1 MSEKSHRLKQIIL
14 AKIQANSDKRIT
26 FAEFMDLALYHPDYG
41 YYSSGQVAIGAEG
54 DFFTASSLGA
64 DFGELLAEQ
73 LAEMW
78 SILDRPQPFQV
89 IEMGA
94 GLGDLAIDILNYW
107 QSNYPDLLQNVEYSI
122 IEESPSLMAT
132 QQEKLQSWREK
143 GIGLSW
149 KHWSDLANHSVTGV
163 FFSNELIDAFPV
175 HQVIWQDH
183 QLQEIYVGE
192 NQGEFIEIIAEISTP
207 ELLNYFEKVQI
218 EIQIEINERDYPDGY
233 RTEVN
238 LQALDWLNR
247 IAQKLKQG
255 YLLTIDYGYS
265 AQKYYHPQRSQGTLQ
280 CYYQH
285 RYHSDPLVNL
295 GFQDITTHVNFT
307 ALENQGK
314 SLSLETLG
322 FTQQGLFLM
331 SLGLGDRLAEL
342 STGKFNFAEIFKR
355 RDALHQLIDPTG
367 LGKFGV
373 LLQAKG
379 LTPVQKTRSLRG
391 FSPER

>member
-1 MSEKSHRLKQIIL
+1 MSEKSHRLQQVIL

-26 FAEFMDLALYHPDYG
+26 FAEFMALALYHPDYG
-41 YYSSGQVAIGAEG
+41 YYGSGQVAIGAEG
-54 DFFTASSLGA
+54 DFFTSSSLGP

-73 LAEMW
+73 LAEIW
-78 SILDRPQPFQV
+78 LILDRPEAFQV
-89 IEMGA
+89 VEMGA
-94 GLGDLAIDILNYW
+94 GLGDLAMDILNYW
-107 QSNYPDLLQNVEYSI
+107 QSNHPDLLQNVEYSI
-122 IEESPSLMAT
+122 IEESSSLITT
-132 QQEKLQSWREK
+132 QQEKLQPWLEN
-143 GIGLSW
+143 GINLTW
-149 KHWSDLANHSVTGV
+149 KNWSDLPNHSVTGC

-183 QLQEIYVGE
+183 QLQEIYIGE
-192 NQGEFIEIIAEISTP
+192 NQGNLIEIIAELSTSK
-207 ELLNYFEKVQI
+207 LLNYFQQLQI
-218 EIQIEINERDYPDGY
+218 NLDSGDYPEGY
-233 RTEVN
+233 RTEIN
-238 LQALDWLNR
+238 LQAFDWLNR
-247 IAQKLKQG
+247 VSQKLKQG

-285 RYHSDPLVNL
+285 RYHADPLVNL

-307 ALENQGK
+307 ALENHGQLMG
-314 SLSLETLG
+314 LETLG

-331 SLGLGDRLAEL
+331 GLGLGDRLVEL

-373 LLQAKG
+373 LLQGKG
-379 LTPVQKTRSLRG
+379 LTSVQKMRSLKG
-391 FSPER
+391 FNPEM

>member
-1 MSEKSHRLKQIIL
+1 MSEKSHRLQQVIL

-26 FAEFMDLALYHPDYG
+26 FAEFMALALYHPDDG

-54 DFFTASSLGA
+54 DFFTACSLGP

-73 LAEMW
+73 LAEIW
-78 SILDRPQPFQV
+78 LILDYPKPFQV

-94 GLGDLAIDILNYW
+94 GLGYLAIDILNYW

-132 QQEKLQSWREK
+132 QQEKLQSFLEN
-143 GIGLSW
+143 GIKLNW
-149 KHWSDLANHSVTGV
+149 KNWSDLENTSVKGC
-163 FFSNELIDAFPV
+163 FFSNELIDAFSV
-175 HQVIWQDH
+175 HQVIWQDD

-192 NQGEFIEIIAEISTP
+192 NQGELIEIIAELSTP
-207 ELLNYFEKVQI
+207 ELLNYFQQVQI
-218 EIQIEINERDYPDGY
+218 NINSADYPESY

-238 LQALDWLNR
+238 LQAFDWLNR
-247 IAQKLKQG
+247 VSQKLKQG

-285 RYHSDPLVNL
+285 RYHSDPFVNL

-307 ALENQGK
+307 ALENHGQSIG
-314 SLSLETLG
+314 LETLG
-322 FTQQGLFLM
+322 FTNQGLFLM
-331 SLGLGDRLAEL
+331 SLGLGDRLVEL
-342 STGKFNFAEIFKR
+342 STGKFSVAEIFKR

-373 LLQAKG
+373 VLQGKG
-379 LTPVQKTRSLRG
+379 LTPVQKRRSLRG
-391 FSPER
+391 FSPEK

>member
-1 MSEKSHRLKQIIL
+1 MSEKSHRLKQVIL
-14 AKIQANSDKRIT
+14 AKIQANSDNRIT
-26 FAEFMDLALYHPDYG
+26 FAEFMALALYHPDYG

-54 DFFTASSLGA
+54 DFFTASSLGP

-78 SILDRPQPFQV
+78 LILDYPKPFQV

-94 GLGDLAIDILNYW
+94 GLGYLAIDILNYW

-132 QQEKLQSWREK
+132 QQEKLQSWREN
-143 GIGLSW
+143 GIKLNW
-149 KHWSDLANHSVTGV
+149 KNWSDLENTSVKGC

-175 HQVIWQDH
+175 HQVIWQDD

-192 NQGEFIEIIAEISTP
+192 NQGELIEIIAEISTP
-207 ELLNYFEKVQI
+207 ELLNYFEKVHI
-218 EIQIEINERDYPDGY
+218 KINESDYPDGY
-233 RTEVN
+233 LTEVN

-285 RYHSDPLVNL
+285 RYHSDPFVNL
-295 GFQDITTHVNFT
+295 GLQDITTHVNFT

-314 SLSLETLG
+314 SIGLETLG
-322 FTQQGLFLM
+322 FTNQGLFLM

-379 LTPVQKTRSLRG
+379 LTPVQQTRSLKG

>member
-26 FAEFMDLALYHPDYG
+26 FAEFMALALYHPDYG

-89 IEMGA
+89 VEMGA

-122 IEESPSLMAT
+122 IEESPSLIAT

-143 GIGLSW
+143 GIKLSW
-149 KHWSDLANHSVTGV
+149 KSWSDLANNSVTGC

-192 NQGEFIEIIAEISTP
+192 NQGELIEIIAELSTSK
-207 ELLNYFEKVQI
+207 LLNYFQQ
-218 EIQIEINERDYPDGY
+218 IQINLDSGDYPEGY

-238 LQALDWLNR
+238 LQALDWLNQ
-247 IAQKLKQG
+247 ISQKLKQG

-285 RYHSDPLVNL
+285 RYNADPLVNL
-295 GFQDITTHVNFT
+295 GLQDITTHVNFT
-307 ALENQGK
+307 ALENHGQSMG
-314 SLSLETLG
+314 LEILG

-331 SLGLGDRLAEL
+331 GLGLGDRLAEL

-379 LTPVQKTRSLRG
+379 LTPIQQTRSLRG
-391 FSPER
+391 FNPEM

>member
-1 MSEKSHRLKQIIL
+1 MSEKSHRLQQVIL

-54 DFFTASSLGA
+54 DFFTASSLGP

-78 SILDRPQPFQV
+78 FILDYPKPFQV

-107 QSNYPDLLQNVEYSI
+107 QLNYPDLLQNVEYSI
-122 IEESPSLMAT
+122 IEESPSLIAT
-132 QQEKLQSWREK
+132 QQEKLESWREK
-143 GIGLSW
+143 GINLSW
-149 KHWSDLANHSVTGV
+149 KSWSDLANNSVTGC

-175 HQVIWQDH
+175 HQVIWQDD

-192 NQGEFIEIIAEISTP
+192 NQGNLIEIIAELSTP
-207 ELLNYFEKVQI
+207 ELLNYFQQLQI
-218 EIQIEINERDYPDGY
+218 NLDSGDYPEGY

-247 IAQKLKQG
+247 ISQKLNEG

-295 GFQDITTHVNFT
+295 GLQDITTHVNFT
-307 ALENQGK
+307 ALENHGK
-314 SLSLETLG
+314 SLGLETLG

-373 LLQAKG
+373 LLQGKS
-379 LTPVQKTRSLRG
+379 LTPIQKTRSLKG
-391 FSPER
+391 FHPEI

>member
-1 MSEKSHRLKQIIL
+1 MSEKSHRLQQIIL

-41 YYSSGQVAIGAEG
+41 YYSSGQVAIGAKG
-54 DFFTASSLGA
+54 DFFTASSLGP

-73 LAEMW
+73 LAEIW
-78 SILDRPQPFQV
+78 LILDRPQPFQV
-89 IEMGA
+89 VEMGA

-122 IEESPSLMAT
+122 IEESSSLIST
-132 QQEKLQSWREK
+132 QQEKLQLWREK
-143 GIGLSW
+143 GIRLSW
-149 KHWSDLANHSVTGV
+149 NSWSDLANHSVTGC

-183 QLQEIYVGE
+183 QLQEIYIVE
-192 NQGEFIEIIAEISTP
+192 NQGNLIEMIGQISTP

-218 EIQIEINERDYPDGY
+218 KINESDYPDGY

-247 IAQKLKQG
+247 VSQKLKQG

-285 RYHSDPLVNL
+285 RYHADPLVNL

-307 ALENQGK
+307 ALENHGQSIG
-314 SLSLETLG
+314 LEILG

-331 SLGLGDRLAEL
+331 GLGLGDRLAEL
-342 STGKFNFAEIFKR
+342 STGKFNFVEIFKR

-391 FSPER
+391 IDFS

>member
-1 MSEKSHRLKQIIL
+1 MSEKSHRLQQVIL

-132 QQEKLQSWREK
+132 QQEKLQSWREN
-143 GIGLSW
+143 GIKLNW
-149 KHWSDLANHSVTGV
+149 KNWSDLENTSVKGC

-175 HQVIWQDH
+175 HQVIWQDD

-192 NQGEFIEIIAEISTP
+192 NQGELIEIIAEISTP
-207 ELLNYFEKVQI
+207 ELLNYFEKVHI
-218 EIQIEINERDYPDGY
+218 KINESDYPDGY

-247 IAQKLKQG
+247 IAQKLNKG

-265 AQKYYHPQRSQGTLQ
+265 AEKYYHPQRSQGTLQ

-285 RYHSDPLVNL
+285 RYHSDPFVNL
-295 GFQDITTHVNFT
+295 GLQDITTHVNFT

-314 SLSLETLG
+314 SLGLETLG

-331 SLGLGDRLAEL
+331 SLGLGDRLVEL
-342 STGKFNFAEIFKR
+342 STGKFSVAEIFKR

-373 LLQAKG
+373 LLQGKG
-379 LTPVQKTRSLRG
+379 LSITQKTRSLKG
-391 FSPER
+391 FSSER

>member
-1 MSEKSHRLKQIIL
+1 MSEKSHRLQQVIL
-14 AKIQANSDKRIT
+14 SKIQANSDKRIT

-54 DFFTASSLGA
+54 DFFTASSLGS

-73 LAEMW
+73 LAEIW
-78 SILDRPQPFQV
+78 LILDRPEPFQV
-89 IEMGA
+89 VEMGA

-122 IEESPSLMAT
+122 IEESLSLIST
-132 QQEKLQSWREK
+132 QQEKLQFWREK
-143 GIGLSW
+143 GIRLSW
-149 KHWSDLANHSVTGV
+149 KRWSDIANNSVTGC

-175 HQVIWQDH
+175 HQVIWQNH
-183 QLQEIYVGE
+183 QLQEIYIGE
-192 NQGEFIEIIAEISTP
+192 NQGELIEIIAELSTP

-218 EIQIEINERDYPDGY
+218 KINESDYPDGY

-238 LQALDWLNR
+238 LQSFDWLNR
-247 IAQKLKQG
+247 VSQKLNKG

-285 RYHSDPLVNL
+285 RYHADSFVNL

-314 SLSLETLG
+314 SLGLETLG
-322 FTQQGLFLM
+322 FTNQGLFLM

-373 LLQAKG
+373 LLQGKG
-379 LTPVQKTRSLRG
+379 LTPVQKTRSLKG
-391 FSPER
+391 FNPEI

>member
-1 MSEKSHRLKQIIL
+1 MSEKSHRLQQVIL

-54 DFFTASSLGA
+54 DFFTASSLGP

-78 SILDRPQPFQV
+78 LILNYPKPFQV

-122 IEESPSLMAT
+122 VEESPSLIAT
-132 QQEKLQSWREK
+132 QQEKLQSWRKK
-143 GIGLSW
+143 GINLSW
-149 KHWSDLANHSVTGV
+149 KNWSDLANNSVTGC

-175 HQVIWQDH
+175 HQVIWQNH
-183 QLQEIYVGE
+183 QLQEIYIGE
-192 NQGEFIEIIAEISTP
+192 DQGELIEIIAELSTSK
-207 ELLNYFEKVQI
+207 LLNYFQQVQI
-218 EIQIEINERDYPDGY
+218 NLDSDDYPEGY

-247 IAQKLKQG
+247 VSQKLNKG

-285 RYHSDPLVNL
+285 RYHSHPLVNL
-295 GFQDITTHVNFT
+295 GLQDITTHVNFT
-307 ALENQGK
+307 ALENHGK
-314 SLSLETLG
+314 SLGLETLG
-322 FTQQGLFLM
+322 FTNQALFLM

-373 LLQAKG
+373 LLQGKG
-379 LTPVQKTRSLRG
+379 LTPVQKTRSLKG
-391 FSPER
+391 FNPEI

>member
-1 MSEKSHRLKQIIL
+1 MSEKSHRLQQVIL

-26 FAEFMDLALYHPDYG
+26 FAEFMTLALYHPDYG
-41 YYSSGQVAIGAEG
+41 YYGSGQVAIGAEG

-73 LAEMW
+73 LAEIW
-78 SILDRPQPFQV
+78 VILDRPQPFQV
-89 IEMGA
+89 VEMGA

-107 QSNYPDLLQNVEYSI
+107 QLNYPDLLQNVEYSI
-122 IEESPSLMAT
+122 IEESPSLISA
-132 QQEKLQSWREK
+132 QQEKLQSWRAK
-143 GIGLSW
+143 GINLSW
-149 KHWSDLANHSVTGV
+149 KSWSDLENNSVTGC
-163 FFSNELIDAFPV
+163 FFSNELIDAFPI
-175 HQVIWQDH
+175 HQVIWQDD

-192 NQGEFIEIIAEISTP
+192 NQGELIEIIAELSTSK
-207 ELLNYFEKVQI
+207 LLKYFQQVQI
-218 EIQIEINERDYPDGY
+218 NLDSGDYPEGY

-238 LQALDWLNR
+238 LQAFDWLNR
-247 IAQKLKQG
+247 VSQKLKQG
-255 YLLTIDYGYS
+255 YLLSIDYGYS

-285 RYHSDPLVNL
+285 RYHCDPLVNL
-295 GFQDITTHVNFT
+295 GLQDITTHVNFT
-307 ALENQGK
+307 ALENHGQ
-314 SLSLETLG
+314 SLGLETLG
-322 FTQQGLFLM
+322 FTNQGLFLM
-331 SLGLGDRLAEL
+331 SLGLGDRLMEL

-379 LTPVQKTRSLRG
+379 LTPVQQTRSLRG
-391 FSPER
+391 FSPEK

>member
-1 MSEKSHRLKQIIL
+1 MSEKSHRLQQVIL

-41 YYSSGQVAIGAEG
+41 YYCSGQVAIGAKG
-54 DFFTASSLGA
+54 DFFTSSSLGA

-73 LAEMW
+73 LAEIW
-78 SILDRPQPFQV
+78 LVLDRPESFQV
-89 IEMGA
+89 VEMGA

-122 IEESPSLMAT
+122 IEESSSLIAT
-132 QQEKLQSWREK
+132 QQEKLQSWQEK
-143 GIGLSW
+143 GIRLSW
-149 KHWSDLANHSVTGV
+149 KSWSDLPNYSVKGC

-175 HQVIWQDH
+175 HQVIWQNH
-183 QLQEIYVGE
+183 QLQEIYIGE
-192 NQGEFIEIIAEISTP
+192 NQGELIEIIAELSIP
-207 ELLNYFEKVQI
+207 ELLNYFQQVQI
-218 EIQIEINERDYPDGY
+218 NINSADYPEGY

-247 IAQKLKQG
+247 VSQKLKQG

-295 GFQDITTHVNFT
+295 GLQDITTHVNFT

-314 SLSLETLG
+314 SLGLETLG

-342 STGKFNFAEIFKR
+342 STDKFNFAEIFKR

-379 LTPVQKTRSLRG
+379 LTSVQKTRSLKG
-391 FSPER
+391 FNPEM

>member
-26 FAEFMDLALYHPDYG
+26 FAEFMALALYDPDDG

-54 DFFTASSLGA
+54 DFFTASSLGP

-73 LAEMW
+73 LAEIW
-78 SILDRPQPFQV
+78 VILDHPQPFQV
-89 IEMGA
+89 VEMGA

-122 IEESPSLMAT
+122 IEESPSLMST

-143 GIGLSW
+143 RINLSW
-149 KHWSDLANHSVTGV
+149 KNWSDLANHSVTGV

-175 HQVIWQDH
+175 HQVIWQDD

-192 NQGEFIEIIAEISTP
+192 NQGEFIEIIAELSTSK
-207 ELLNYFEKVQI
+207 LLNYFQQVQI
-218 EIQIEINERDYPDGY
+218 NINSADYPEGY

-238 LQALDWLNR
+238 LQAFDWLNR
-247 IAQKLKQG
+247 ISQKLKQG

-265 AQKYYHPQRSQGTLQ
+265 AQKYYHLQRSQGTLQ

-285 RYHSDPLVNL
+285 RYHADPFVNL
-295 GFQDITTHVNFT
+295 GLQDITTHVNFST
-307 ALENQGK
+307 LENHGQSMG
-314 SLSLETLG
+314 LETLG

-331 SLGLGDRLAEL
+331 SLGLGDRLVEL
-342 STGKFNFAEIFKR
+342 STGKFSVAEIFKR
-355 RDALHQLIDPTG
+355 RDALHQLINPTG

-373 LLQAKG
+373 LLQGKG
-379 LTPVQKTRSLRG
+379 LTPVQKRRSLKG

>member
-1 MSEKSHRLKQIIL
+1 MSEKSHRLQQVIL

-26 FAEFMDLALYHPDYG
+26 FAEFMDLALYHPEYG
-41 YYSSGQVAIGAEG
+41 YYGSGQVAIGAEG
-54 DFFTASSLGA
+54 DFFTASSLGP

-73 LAEMW
+73 LAEIW
-78 SILDRPQPFQV
+78 LILDYPKLFQV
-89 IEMGA
+89 VEMGA
-94 GLGDLAIDILNYW
+94 GLGDLVIDILNYW

-122 IEESPSLMAT
+122 VEESPSLIAT
-132 QQEKLQSWREK
+132 QQEKLQSWRKK
-143 GIGLSW
+143 GINLSW
-149 KHWSDLANHSVTGV
+149 KNWSDLANHSVTGC

-175 HQVIWQDH
+175 HQVIWQDN

-192 NQGEFIEIIAEISTP
+192 NQGKLIEIIAELSTP
-207 ELLNYFEKVQI
+207 ELLNYFQQVQI
-218 EIQIEINERDYPDGY
+218 NIDSEDYPEGY

-247 IAQKLKQG
+247 ISQKLNKG

-285 RYHSDPLVNL
+285 RYHSDPLGNL
-295 GFQDITTHVNFT
+295 GLQDITTHVNFT
-307 ALENQGK
+307 ALENHGK
-314 SLSLETLG
+314 SLGLETFG

-379 LTPVQKTRSLRG
+379 LTTVQKTRSLKG
-391 FSPER
+391 FHPEI

>member
-26 FAEFMDLALYHPDYG
+26 FAEFMALALYHPDDG

-54 DFFTASSLGA
+54 DFFTASSLGP

-73 LAEMW
+73 LAEIW
-78 SILDRPQPFQV
+78 VILDHPQPFQV
-89 IEMGA
+89 VEMGA

-107 QSNYPDLLQNVEYSI
+107 QSNYPDLLQNLEYSI
-122 IEESPSLMAT
+122 IEESPSLIAT

-143 GIGLSW
+143 GINLSW
-149 KHWSDLANHSVTGV
+149 KSWSDLANHSVTGV
-163 FFSNELIDAFPV
+163 FLSNELIDAFPV
-175 HQVIWQDH
+175 HQVIWQDD

-192 NQGEFIEIIAEISTP
+192 NQGELIEIIAKLSTP
-207 ELLNYFEKVQI
+207 ELLNYFQQVQI
-218 EIQIEINERDYPDGY
+218 NINSADYPEGY

-247 IAQKLKQG
+247 ISQKLNKG

-265 AQKYYHPQRSQGTLQ
+265 AQKYYHPQRGQGTLQ

-285 RYHSDPLVNL
+285 RYHADPLVNL
-295 GFQDITTHVNFT
+295 GLQDITTHVNFT

-314 SLSLETLG
+314 SLGLETLG

-331 SLGLGDRLAEL
+331 SLGLGDRLVEL
-342 STGKFNFAEIFKR
+342 STGKFSVAEIFKR

-373 LLQAKG
+373 LLQGKG
-379 LTPVQKTRSLRG
+379 LSITQKTRSLKG
-391 FSPER
+391 FRPEK

>member
-26 FAEFMDLALYHPDYG
+26 FAEFMALALYHPDYG

-54 DFFTASSLGA
+54 DFFTASSLGP

-73 LAEMW
+73 LAEIW
-78 SILDRPQPFQV
+78 LILDYPKPFQIV
-89 IEMGA
+89 EMGA
-94 GLGDLAIDILNYW
+94 GLGDLAIDIFNYW
-107 QSNYPDLLQNVEYSI
+107 QSNYPDLLKNVEYNI
-122 IEESPSLMAT
+122 IEQSPSLIAT
-132 QQEKLQSWREK
+132 QQEKLQSFLEN
-143 GIGLSW
+143 GIKLNW
-149 KHWSDLANHSVTGV
+149 KNWSDLENTSVKGC

-175 HQVIWQDH
+175 HQVIWQDD

-192 NQGEFIEIIAEISTP
+192 NQGELIEIIAELSTP
-207 ELLNYFEKVQI
+207 ELLNYFQQVQI
-218 EIQIEINERDYPDGY
+218 NINSADYPEGY

-238 LQALDWLNR
+238 LQAFDWLNR
-247 IAQKLKQG
+247 VSQKLKQG

-285 RYHSDPLVNL
+285 RYHSDPFVNL

-307 ALENQGK
+307 ALENHGQSIG
-314 SLSLETLG
+314 LETLG
-322 FTQQGLFLM
+322 FTNQGLFLM
-331 SLGLGDRLAEL
+331 SLGLGERLVEL
-342 STGKFNFAEIFKR
+342 STGKFSVAEIFKR

-373 LLQAKG
+373 LLQGKG
-379 LTPVQKTRSLRG
+379 LTPVQKRRSLKG
-391 FSPER
+391 FSPEK

>member
-1 MSEKSHRLKQIIL
+1 MSEKSHRLKQVIL
-14 AKIQANSDKRIT
+14 AKIQANSDNRIT
-26 FAEFMDLALYHPDYG
+26 FAEFMALALYHPDYG

-54 DFFTASSLGA
+54 DFFTASSLGP

-78 SILDRPQPFQV
+78 LILDYPKPFQV

-94 GLGDLAIDILNYW
+94 GLGYLAIDILNYW

-132 QQEKLQSWREK
+132 QQEKLQSWREN
-143 GIGLSW
+143 GIKLNW
-149 KHWSDLANHSVTGV
+149 KNWSDLENTSVKGC

-175 HQVIWQDH
+175 HQVIWQDD

-192 NQGEFIEIIAEISTP
+192 NQGELIEIIAEISTP
-207 ELLNYFEKVQI
+207 ELLNYFEKVHI
-218 EIQIEINERDYPDGY
+218 KINESDYPDGY

-247 IAQKLKQG
+247 IAQKLNKG

-265 AQKYYHPQRSQGTLQ
+265 AEKYYHPQRSQGTLQ

-285 RYHSDPLVNL
+285 RYHSDPFVNL
-295 GFQDITTHVNFT
+295 GLQDITTHVNFT

-314 SLSLETLG
+314 SLGLETLG

-331 SLGLGDRLAEL
+331 SLGLGDRLVEL
-342 STGKFNFAEIFKR
+342 STGKFSVAEIFKR

-373 LLQAKG
+373 LLQGKG
-379 LTPVQKTRSLRG
+379 LSITQKTRSLKG

>member
-1 MSEKSHRLKQIIL
+1 MSEKSHRLQQIIL

-26 FAEFMDLALYHPDYG
+26 FAEFMNLALYHPDYG
-41 YYSSGQVAIGAEG
+41 YYGSGQVAIGAEG

-64 DFGELLAEQ
+64 DFGELFAEQ

-78 SILDRPQPFQV
+78 LILDHPKPFQV

-122 IEESPSLMAT
+122 IEESSSLIAT
-132 QQEKLQSWREK
+132 QQEKLQSWQEK
-143 GIGLSW
+143 GIRLSW
-149 KHWSDLANHSVTGV
+149 KSWSDLPNHSVTGC

-175 HQVIWQDH
+175 HQVIWQNH
-183 QLQEIYVGE
+183 QLQEIYIGE
-192 NQGEFIEIIAEISTP
+192 NQGELIEIIAELSIP
-207 ELLNYFEKVQI
+207 ELLNYFQQVQI
-218 EIQIEINERDYPDGY
+218 NINSADYPEGY

-247 IAQKLKQG
+247 VSQKLNKG

-285 RYHSDPLVNL
+285 RYHADPLVNL
-295 GFQDITTHVNFT
+295 GLQDITTHVNFT

-314 SLSLETLG
+314 SLGLETLG

-331 SLGLGDRLAEL
+331 SLGLGDRLMEL

-391 FSPER
+391 FSPEK

>member
-41 YYSSGQVAIGAEG
+41 YYGSGQVAIGAKG
-54 DFFTASSLGA
+54 DFFTSSSLGV

-78 SILDRPQPFQV
+78 VILDRPQPFQV
-89 IEMGA
+89 VEMGA

-107 QSNYPDLLQNVEYSI
+107 QSNYPDLLQNVKYSI
-122 IEESPSLMAT
+122 IEESSSLIAT
-132 QQEKLQSWREK
+132 QQEKLQSWQEK
-143 GIGLSW
+143 GIRLSW
-149 KHWSDLANHSVTGV
+149 KSWSDLPNYSVTGC

-192 NQGEFIEIIAEISTP
+192 NQGELIEIIAELSTSK
-207 ELLNYFEKVQI
+207 LLNYFQQVQI
-218 EIQIEINERDYPDGY
+218 NLDSGDYPEGY

-247 IAQKLKQG
+247 VSQKLKQG

-295 GFQDITTHVNFT
+295 GLQDITTHVNFT

-314 SLSLETLG
+314 SLGLETLG

-331 SLGLGDRLAEL
+331 SLGLGDRLTEL

-379 LTPVQKTRSLRG
+379 LTPVQKTRSLKG
-391 FSPER
+391 FNPEM

>member
-1 MSEKSHRLKQIIL
+1 MSEKSHRLQQIIL

-26 FAEFMDLALYHPDYG
+26 FAEFMALALYHPDDG

-78 SILDRPQPFQV
+78 GILDYPKPFQV

-122 IEESPSLMAT
+122 IEESPSLIVT

-149 KHWSDLANHSVTGV
+149 KNWLDLANHSVTGV

-175 HQVIWQDH
+175 HQVIWQDDR
-183 QLQEIYVGE
+183 LQEIYVGE
-192 NQGEFIEIIAEISTP
+192 NQGELIEIIAEISTP
-207 ELLNYFEKVQI
+207 ELVNYFEKVQI
-218 EIQIEINERDYPDGY
+218 KINESDYPDGY

-238 LQALDWLNR
+238 LQVLDWLNR
-247 IAQKLKQG
+247 IAQKLQQG

-265 AQKYYHPQRSQGTLQ
+265 AQKYYHPQRCQGTLQ

-285 RYHSDPLVNL
+285 RYHSDPFVNL
-295 GFQDITTHVNFT
+295 GLQDITTHVNFT
-307 ALENQGK
+307 ALENHGQSMG
-314 SLSLETLG
+314 LETLG

-331 SLGLGDRLAEL
+331 SLGLGDRLTEL

-373 LLQAKG
+373 LLQGKG
-379 LTPVQKTRSLRG
+379 LSITQKRRSLKG
-391 FSPER
+391 FNPER

>member
-1 MSEKSHRLKQIIL
+1 MSEKSHRLKQVIL
-14 AKIQANSDKRIT
+14 AKIQANSDNRIT
-26 FAEFMDLALYHPDYG
+26 FAEFMALALYHPDYG

-54 DFFTASSLGA
+54 DFFTASSLGP

-78 SILDRPQPFQV
+78 LILDYPKPFQV

-94 GLGDLAIDILNYW
+94 GLGYLAIDILNYW

-132 QQEKLQSWREK
+132 QQEKLQSWREN
-143 GIGLSW
+143 GIKLNW
-149 KHWSDLANHSVTGV
+149 KNWSDLENTSVKGC

-175 HQVIWQDH
+175 HQVIWQDD

-192 NQGEFIEIIAEISTP
+192 NQGELIEIIAEISTP
-207 ELLNYFEKVQI
+207 ELLNYFEKVHI
-218 EIQIEINERDYPDGY
+218 KINESDYPDGY

-247 IAQKLKQG
+247 IAQKLNKG

-265 AQKYYHPQRSQGTLQ
+265 AEKYYHPQRSQGTLQ

-285 RYHSDPLVNL
+285 RYHSDPFVNL
-295 GFQDITTHVNFT
+295 GLQDITTHVNFT

-314 SLSLETLG
+314 SLGLETLG

-331 SLGLGDRLAEL
+331 SLGLGDRLVEL
-342 STGKFNFAEIFKR
+342 STGKFSVAEIFKR

-373 LLQAKG
+373 LLQGKG
-379 LTPVQKTRSLRG
+379 LSITQKTRSLKG
-391 FSPER
+391 FSSER

>member
-1 MSEKSHRLKQIIL
+1 MSEKSHRLQQIIL

-41 YYSSGQVAIGAEG
+41 YYGSGQVAIGAKG
-54 DFFTASSLGA
+54 DFFTASSLGS

-73 LAEMW
+73 LAEIW
-78 SILDRPQPFQV
+78 LILDYPKLFQV

-107 QSNYPDLLQNVEYSI
+107 QLNYPELLQNVEYSI
-122 IEESPSLMAT
+122 IEESPSLIAT
-132 QQEKLQSWREK
+132 QQEKLQFWREK
-143 GIGLSW
+143 GIRLSW
-149 KHWSDLANHSVTGV
+149 KRWSDIANNSVTGC

-192 NQGEFIEIIAEISTP
+192 NQGNLIEIIAELSTP
-207 ELLNYFEKVQI
+207 ELLNYFQ
-218 EIQIEINERDYPDGY
+218 QLQMNLDSDDYPENY

-247 IAQKLKQG
+247 INQKLKQG

-265 AQKYYHPQRSQGTLQ
+265 AQKYYNPQRSQGTLQ

-295 GFQDITTHVNFT
+295 GLQDITTHVNFT
-307 ALENQGK
+307 VLENHGK
-314 SLSLETLG
+314 SLGLETFG

-331 SLGLGDRLAEL
+331 SLGLGDRLVEL
-342 STGKFNFAEIFKR
+342 STGKFSVAEIFKR

-373 LLQAKG
+373 LLQGKG
-379 LTPVQKTRSLRG
+379 LSITQKTRSLKG
-391 FSPER
+391 FSSER

>member
-1 MSEKSHRLKQIIL
+1 MSEKSHRLQQVIL

-132 QQEKLQSWREK
+132 QQEKLQSWREN
-143 GIGLSW
+143 GIKLNW
-149 KHWSDLANHSVTGV
+149 KNWSDLENTSVKGC

-175 HQVIWQDH
+175 HQVIWQDD

-192 NQGEFIEIIAEISTP
+192 NQGELIEIIAEISTP
-207 ELLNYFEKVQI
+207 ELLNYFEKVHI
-218 EIQIEINERDYPDGY
+218 KINESDYPDGY
-233 RTEVN
+233 LTEVN

-285 RYHSDPLVNL
+285 RYHSDPFVNL
-295 GFQDITTHVNFT
+295 GLQDITTHVNFT

-314 SLSLETLG
+314 SIGLETLG
-322 FTQQGLFLM
+322 FTNQGLFLM

-379 LTPVQKTRSLRG
+379 LTPVQQTRSLKG

>member
-26 FAEFMDLALYHPDYG
+26 FAEFMALALYHPDYG

-54 DFFTASSLGA
+54 DFFTASSLGP

-78 SILDRPQPFQV
+78 LILDYPKPFQV

-94 GLGDLAIDILNYW
+94 GLGYLAIDILNYW
-107 QSNYPDLLQNVEYSI
+107 QSNYPDLLQNLEYSI
-122 IEESPSLMAT
+122 IEESPSLIAT

-143 GIGLSW
+143 GIALSW
-149 KHWSDLANHSVTGV
+149 KNWSDLANHSVTGC

-175 HQVIWQDH
+175 HQVIWQDD

-192 NQGEFIEIIAEISTP
+192 NQGELMEIIAEISTP
-207 ELLNYFEKVQI
+207 ELLNYFEKVKI
-218 EIQIEINERDYPDGY
+218 KINESDYPDGY

-255 YLLTIDYGYS
+255 YLLSIDYGYS

-285 RYHSDPLVNL
+285 RYHSDPFVNL
-295 GFQDITTHVNFT
+295 GLQDITSHVNFT
-307 ALENQGK
+307 ALENQGN
-314 SLSLETLG
+314 SIGLETLG
-322 FTQQGLFLM
+322 FTNQGLFLM
-331 SLGLGDRLAEL
+331 SLGLGDRLVEL
-342 STGKFNFAEIFKR
+342 STGKFSVAEIFKR

-373 LLQAKG
+373 LLQEKG
-379 LTPVQKTRSLRG
+379 LSITQKRRSLKG
-391 FSPER
+391 FSPDR

>member
-14 AKIQANSDKRIT
+14 AKIQANSDKCIT

-54 DFFTASSLGA
+54 DFFTASSLGP

-78 SILDRPQPFQV
+78 LIMDYPKLFQV
-89 IEMGA
+89 VEMGA

-122 IEESPSLMAT
+122 IEESPSLMST

-143 GIGLSW
+143 GINLSW
-149 KHWSDLANHSVTGV
+149 KNWSDLANHSVTGV

-175 HQVIWQDH
+175 HHVIWQDNR
-183 QLQEIYVGE
+183 LQEIYVGE
-192 NQGEFIEIIAEISTP
+192 NQGELIEIIAEISTP
-207 ELLNYFEKVQI
+207 ELLNYFEKFHI
-218 EIQIEINERDYPDGY
+218 KINESDYPDGY

-247 IAQKLKQG
+247 IAQKLNKG

-265 AQKYYHPQRSQGTLQ
+265 AEKYYHPQRSKGTLQ

-285 RYHSDPLVNL
+285 RHHSDPFVNL
-295 GFQDITTHVNFT
+295 GLQDITTHVNFT

-314 SLSLETLG
+314 SIGLETLG
-322 FTQQGLFLM
+322 FTNQGLFLM
-331 SLGLGDRLAEL
+331 SLGLGDRLVEL
-342 STGKFNFAEIFKR
+342 STGKFSVAEIFKR
-355 RDALHQLIDPTG
+355 RDALHQLINPTG

-373 LLQAKG
+373 LLQGKG
-379 LTPVQKTRSLRG
+379 LTPVQKRRSLKG

>member
-1 MSEKSHRLKQIIL
+1 MSEKSHRLQQVIL

-26 FAEFMDLALYHPDYG
+26 FAEFMTLALYHPDYG
-41 YYSSGQVAIGAEG
+41 YYSSGQVAIGAKG
-54 DFFTASSLGA
+54 DFFTASSLGP

-78 SILDRPQPFQV
+78 LILDYPKPFQIV
-89 IEMGA
+89 EMGA

-122 IEESPSLMAT
+122 IEESPSLIAT

-143 GIGLSW
+143 GINLSW
-149 KHWSDLANHSVTGV
+149 KNWSDLENNSVTGC

-175 HQVIWQDH
+175 HQVIWQDN

-192 NQGEFIEIIAEISTP
+192 NQGELIEIIAQLSTP

-218 EIQIEINERDYPDGY
+218 KIDKSDYPDGY

-247 IAQKLKQG
+247 ISQKLNKG

-285 RYHSDPLVNL
+285 RYHADPFVNL
-295 GFQDITTHVNFT
+295 GLQDITTHVHFT

-314 SLSLETLG
+314 SISLETLG

-373 LLQAKG
+373 LLQGKG
-379 LTPVQKTRSLRG
+379 LNITQKTRSLKG
-391 FSPER
+391 FHPEI

>member
-26 FAEFMDLALYHPDYG
+26 FAEFMALALYHPDDG

-54 DFFTASSLGA
+54 DFFTASSLGP

-78 SILDRPQPFQV
+78 LILNYPKPFQV

-94 GLGDLAIDILNYW
+94 GLGYLVIDILNYW

-149 KHWSDLANHSVTGV
+149 KNWSDLANHSVTGC

-175 HQVIWQDH
+175 HQVIWQDD

-192 NQGEFIEIIAEISTP
+192 NQGELIEIIAELSTP
-207 ELLNYFEKVQI
+207 ELLNYFEKVHI
-218 EIQIEINERDYPDGY
+218 KINESDYPDGY

-247 IAQKLKQG
+247 IAQKLNKG

-265 AQKYYHPQRSQGTLQ
+265 AQKYYHLQRSQGTLQ

-285 RYHSDPLVNL
+285 RYHADPFVNL
-295 GFQDITTHVNFT
+295 GLQDITTHVNFT

-314 SLSLETLG
+314 SIGLETLG

-331 SLGLGDRLAEL
+331 SLGLGDRLTEL

-373 LLQAKG
+373 LLQGKG
-379 LTPVQKTRSLRG
+379 LTPVQKRRSLKG
-391 FSPER
+391 FSPEK

>member
-1 MSEKSHRLKQIIL
+1 MSEKSHRLQQIIL

-26 FAEFMDLALYHPDYG
+26 FAEFMNLALYHPDYG
-41 YYSSGQVAIGAEG
+41 YYGSGQVAIGAEG

-64 DFGELLAEQ
+64 DFGELFAEQ

-78 SILDRPQPFQV
+78 LILDHPKPFQV

-107 QSNYPDLLQNVEYSI
+107 QSNYPDLLQNVEYNI
-122 IEESPSLMAT
+122 IEESPSLIAT
-132 QQEKLQSWREK
+132 QQEKLQSCLEN
-143 GIGLSW
+143 GIKLNW
-149 KHWSDLANHSVTGV
+149 KNWSDLANNSVTGC

-175 HQVIWQDH
+175 HQVIWQDD

-192 NQGEFIEIIAEISTP
+192 NQEELIEIIAEISTP

-218 EIQIEINERDYPDGY
+218 KINESNYPDGY

-247 IAQKLKQG
+247 IAQKLNKG

-285 RYHSDPLVNL
+285 RYHADPLVNL
-295 GFQDITTHVNFT
+295 GLQDITTHVNFT

-314 SLSLETLG
+314 SLGLETLG

-331 SLGLGDRLAEL
+331 SLGLGDRLMEL

-391 FSPER
+391 FSPEK

>member
-26 FAEFMDLALYHPDYG
+26 FAEFMALALYHPDYG

-73 LAEMW
+73 LVEIW
-78 SILDRPQPFQV
+78 LILDYPKPFQIV
-89 IEMGA
+89 EMGA
-94 GLGDLAIDILNYW
+94 GLGDLAIDIFNYW
-107 QSNYPDLLQNVEYSI
+107 QSNYPDLLKNVEYNI
-122 IEESPSLMAT
+122 IEESPSLITT
-132 QQEKLQSWREK
+132 QQEKLQFWREK
-143 GIGLSW
+143 GINLSW
-149 KHWSDLANHSVTGV
+149 KSWSDLANHSVTGC

-175 HQVIWQDH
+175 HQVIWQNH
-183 QLQEIYVGE
+183 QLQEIYIGE
-192 NQGEFIEIIAEISTP
+192 DQGELIEIIAELSTP
-207 ELLNYFEKVQI
+207 ELLKYFEKVQI
-218 EIQIEINERDYPDGY
+218 KINESDYPDGY

-247 IAQKLKQG
+247 IAQKLNKG

-285 RYHSDPLVNL
+285 RYHADPFVNL
-295 GFQDITTHVNFT
+295 GLQDITTHVNFT

-314 SLSLETLG
+314 SIGLETLG

-331 SLGLGDRLAEL
+331 SLGLGDRLMEL
-342 STGKFNFAEIFKR
+342 STGKFSVAEIFKR
-355 RDALHQLIDPTG
+355 RDALHQLIAPTG

-379 LTPVQKTRSLRG
+379 LMPIQKTRPLKG
-391 FSPER
+391 FSSER

>member
-14 AKIQANSDKRIT
+14 AKIQANSDKCIT

-54 DFFTASSLGA
+54 DFFTASSLGP

-78 SILDRPQPFQV
+78 LIMDYPKLFQV
-89 IEMGA
+89 VEMGA

-122 IEESPSLMAT
+122 IEESPSLMST

-143 GIGLSW
+143 GINLSW
-149 KHWSDLANHSVTGV
+149 KNWSDLANHSVTGV

-175 HQVIWQDH
+175 HHVIWQDNR
-183 QLQEIYVGE
+183 LQEIYVGE
-192 NQGEFIEIIAEISTP
+192 NQGELIEIIAEISTP
-207 ELLNYFEKVQI
+207 ELLNYFEKFHI
-218 EIQIEINERDYPDGY
+218 KINESDYPDGY

-247 IAQKLKQG
+247 IAQKLNKG

-265 AQKYYHPQRSQGTLQ
+265 AEKYYHPQRSKGTLQ

-285 RYHSDPLVNL
+285 RHHSDPFVNL
-295 GFQDITTHVNFT
+295 GLQDITTHVNFT

-314 SLSLETLG
+314 SIGLETLG
-322 FTQQGLFLM
+322 FTNQGLFLM
-331 SLGLGDRLAEL
+331 SLGLGDRLVEL
-342 STGKFNFAEIFKR
+342 STGKFSVAEIFKR

-379 LTPVQKTRSLRG
+379 LTPVQKTRSLKG
-391 FSPER
+391 FNPEM

>member
-1 MSEKSHRLKQIIL
+1 MSEKSHRLQQVIL

-41 YYSSGQVAIGAEG
+41 YYSSGQVAIGAKG
-54 DFFTASSLGA
+54 DFFTSSSLGA

-73 LAEMW
+73 LAEIW
-78 SILDRPQPFQV
+78 LILDRPEAFQV
-89 IEMGA
+89 VEMGA

-122 IEESPSLMAT
+122 IEESSSLIAT
-132 QQEKLQSWREK
+132 QQEKLQSWQEK
-143 GIGLSW
+143 GIRLSW
-149 KHWSDLANHSVTGV
+149 KSWSDLPNYSVTGC

-192 NQGEFIEIIAEISTP
+192 NQGEFIEIIAKLSTSK
-207 ELLNYFEKVQI
+207 LLNYFQQVQI
-218 EIQIEINERDYPDGY
+218 NLDATHYPEGY

-238 LQALDWLNR
+238 LQAFDWLNR
-247 IAQKLKQG
+247 ISQKLKQG

-307 ALENQGK
+307 ALENHGQSIG
-314 SLSLETLG
+314 LETLG

-331 SLGLGDRLAEL
+331 NLGLGDRLAEL

-379 LTPVQKTRSLRG
+379 LTPVQKTRSLKG
-391 FSPER
+391 FNPEM

>member
-1 MSEKSHRLKQIIL
+1 MSEKSHRLQQVIL

-41 YYSSGQVAIGAEG
+41 YYSSGQVAIGAKG
-54 DFFTASSLGA
+54 DFFTSSSLGA

-73 LAEMW
+73 LAEIW
-78 SILDRPQPFQV
+78 LILDRPEAFQV
-89 IEMGA
+89 VEMGA

-122 IEESPSLMAT
+122 IEESSSLIAT
-132 QQEKLQSWREK
+132 QQEKLQSWQEK
-143 GIGLSW
+143 GIRLSW
-149 KHWSDLANHSVTGV
+149 KSWSDLQNYSVTGC

-192 NQGEFIEIIAEISTP
+192 NQGEFIEIIAKLSTP
-207 ELLNYFEKVQI
+207 ELLNYFQQVQI
-218 EIQIEINERDYPDGY
+218 NLDATHYPEGY

-247 IAQKLKQG
+247 VSQKLKQG

-265 AQKYYHPQRSQGTLQ
+265 AEKYYHPQRSQGTLQ

-307 ALENQGK
+307 ALENHGQSIG
-314 SLSLETLG
+314 LETLG

-331 SLGLGDRLAEL
+331 NLGLGDRLAEL

-379 LTPVQKTRSLRG
+379 LTPVQKTRSLKG
-391 FSPER
+391 FNPEM

>member
-78 SILDRPQPFQV
+78 VILDRPQPFQV
-89 IEMGA
+89 VEMGA

-122 IEESPSLMAT
+122 VEESPSLIAT
-132 QQEKLQSWREK
+132 QQEKLQSWRAK
-143 GIGLSW
+143 GINLSW
-149 KHWSDLANHSVTGV
+149 KNWSDFANNSITGC

-175 HQVIWQDH
+175 HQVIWQDD
-183 QLQEIYVGE
+183 QLQEIYIGE
-192 NQGEFIEIIAEISTP
+192 NQGELIEIIAELSSSK
-207 ELLNYFEKVQI
+207 LLKYFQQVQVNI
-218 EIQIEINERDYPDGY
+218 DSSNYPDGY

-247 IAQKLKQG
+247 VSQKLKQG

-285 RYHSDPLVNL
+285 RYHADPFVNL
-295 GFQDITTHVNFT
+295 GCQDITTHVNFT

-314 SLSLETLG
+314 SIGLETLG

-331 SLGLGDRLAEL
+331 SLGLGDRLTEL

-379 LTPVQKTRSLRG
+379 LTPVQQTRSLRG
-391 FSPER
+391 FSPEK

>member
-26 FAEFMDLALYHPDYG
+26 FAEFMALALYHPDYG
-41 YYSSGQVAIGAEG
+41 YYSSGQVVIGAEG
-54 DFFTASSLGA
+54 DFFTASSLGP

-73 LAEMW
+73 LAGMW
-78 SILDRPQPFQV
+78 LILDYPKPFQIV
-89 IEMGA
+89 EMGA
-94 GLGDLAIDILNYW
+94 GLGNLAIDILNYW

-143 GIGLSW
+143 GIHLSW
-149 KHWSDLANHSVTGV
+149 KNWSDLPNNSVTGC

-175 HQVIWQDH
+175 HQVIWQAH

-192 NQGEFIEIIAEISTP
+192 NQGELIEIIAEISTP
-207 ELLNYFEKVQI
+207 ELLKYFEKVQI
-218 EIQIEINERDYPDGY
+218 KINESDYPDGY

-238 LQALDWLNR
+238 LQALDWLHR

-285 RYHSDPLVNL
+285 RYHADPFVNL
-295 GFQDITTHVNFT
+295 GLQDITTHVNFST
-307 ALENQGK
+307 LENHGQSMG
-314 SLSLETLG
+314 LETLG

-331 SLGLGDRLAEL
+331 SLGLGDRLTEL
-342 STGKFNFAEIFKR
+342 STGKFNVAEIFKR

-373 LLQAKG
+373 LLQGKG
-379 LTPVQKTRSLRG
+379 LSITQKTRSLKG
-391 FSPER
+391 FSPEK

>member
-1 MSEKSHRLKQIIL
+1 MSEKSHRLKQVIL

-41 YYSSGQVAIGAEG
+41 YYGSGQVAIGAEG
-54 DFFTASSLGA
+54 DFFTSSSLGV

-78 SILDRPQPFQV
+78 SILDRPEAFRV
-89 IEMGA
+89 VEMGA

-107 QSNYPDLLQNVEYSI
+107 QSNYPDLLQNVEYNI
-122 IEESPSLMAT
+122 IEESPSLIAT

-143 GIGLSW
+143 GINLSW
-149 KHWSDLANHSVTGV
+149 KNWSDLPNNSVTGC

-192 NQGEFIEIIAEISTP
+192 NQGELIEIIAELSTSK
-207 ELLNYFEKVQI
+207 LLHYFQQVQI
-218 EIQIEINERDYPDGY
+218 NLDSGDYPEVY
-233 RTEVN
+233 RTEIN
-238 LQALDWLNR
+238 LQAFDWLNR
-247 IAQKLKQG
+247 ISQKLKQG

-285 RYHSDPLVNL
+285 RYHSDPFVNL
-295 GFQDITTHVNFT
+295 GLQDITTHVNFT
-307 ALENQGK
+307 ALENHGQ
-314 SLSLETLG
+314 SMVLETLG

-331 SLGLGDRLAEL
+331 SLGLGDRLMEL

-373 LLQAKG
+373 LLQGKG
-379 LTPVQKTRSLRG
+379 LSITQKTRSLKG
-391 FSPER
+391 FSSER

>member
-1 MSEKSHRLKQIIL
+1 MSEKSHRLQQVIL

-54 DFFTASSLGA
+54 DFFTASSLGP

-78 SILDRPQPFQV
+78 SILDYPKPFQV

-132 QQEKLQSWREK
+132 QQEKLQSWREN
-143 GIGLSW
+143 GIKLNW
-149 KHWSDLANHSVTGV
+149 KNWSDLENTSVKGC

-175 HQVIWQDH
+175 HQVIWQDD

-192 NQGEFIEIIAEISTP
+192 NQGELIEIIAEISTP
-207 ELLNYFEKVQI
+207 ELLNYFEKVHI
-218 EIQIEINERDYPDGY
+218 KINESDYPDGY

-247 IAQKLKQG
+247 IAQKLNKG

-265 AQKYYHPQRSQGTLQ
+265 AEKYYHPQRSQGTLQ

-285 RYHSDPLVNL
+285 RYHSDPFVNL
-295 GFQDITTHVNFT
+295 GLQDITTHVNFT

-314 SLSLETLG
+314 SLGLETLG

-331 SLGLGDRLAEL
+331 SLGLGDRLVEL
-342 STGKFNFAEIFKR
+342 STGKFSVAEIFKR

-373 LLQAKG
+373 LLQGKG
-379 LTPVQKTRSLRG
+379 LSITQKTRSLKG
-391 FSPER
+391 FSPEK

>member
-26 FAEFMDLALYHPDYG
+26 FAEFMALALYHPDYG

-78 SILDRPQPFQV
+78 SILDRPQPFRV
-89 IEMGA
+89 VEMGA

-122 IEESPSLMAT
+122 IEESPSLIAT

-143 GIGLSW
+143 RINLSW
-149 KHWSDLANHSVTGV
+149 KNWSDLANHSVTGV

-175 HQVIWQDH
+175 HQVIWQDD

-192 NQGEFIEIIAEISTP
+192 NQGELIEIIAELSTSK
-207 ELLNYFEKVQI
+207 LLNYFQQVQI
-218 EIQIEINERDYPDGY
+218 NLDSGDYPEGY

-238 LQALDWLNR
+238 LQAFDWLNR
-247 IAQKLKQG
+247 ISRKLKQG
-255 YLLTIDYGYS
+255 HLLTIDYGYS

-285 RYHSDPLVNL
+285 RYHSDPFVNL

-307 ALENQGK
+307 ALENHGQSIG
-314 SLSLETLG
+314 LETLG

-331 SLGLGDRLAEL
+331 SLGLGDRLTEL
-342 STGKFNFAEIFKR
+342 STGKFNVAEIFKR

-373 LLQAKG
+373 LLQGKG
-379 LTPVQKTRSLRG
+379 LTPVQKRRSLKG